1 MLWLYFLPLLAY
13 LLGSVSSAV
22 AIARVMGLED
32 PRDVGSR
39 NPGATNILRY
49 GGRTAAILTL
59 AGDILKGVIP
69 VLIAR
74 ALTTD
79 AVIITLTGFAAF
91 LGHLFPVFF
100 GFRGG
105 KGVATAL
112 GVWLAL
118 NLWVGLALIGT
129 WVLVAVLFRYSS
141 LSALTA
147 SLAAPLY
154 VAGLSPGAPY
164 LITTSVMSAILVFRH
179 RANIRH
185 LLAGEGAHQRAQRFF
200 IAARGARGFVA
211 PVRRGECSL
220 NIRETPASPFAPLR

>member
-1 MLWLYFLPLLAY
+1 
-13 LLGSVSSAV
+13 
-22 AIARVMGLED
+22 MGLED

-49 GGRTAAILTL
+49 GGRTAAL
-59 AGDILKGVIP
+59 LKGVIP

-147 SLAAPLY
+147 SLGAPLY
-154 VAGLSPGAPY
+154 VAWLSPGAPY
-164 LITTSVMSAILVFRH
+164 LITMIVMSAILVFRH
-179 RANIRH
+179 RSNIRH
-185 LLAGEGAHQRAQRFF
+185 LIAGT
-200 IAARGARGFVA
+200 
-211 PVRRGECSL
+211 
-220 NIRETPASPFAPLR
+220 ETKIGQ